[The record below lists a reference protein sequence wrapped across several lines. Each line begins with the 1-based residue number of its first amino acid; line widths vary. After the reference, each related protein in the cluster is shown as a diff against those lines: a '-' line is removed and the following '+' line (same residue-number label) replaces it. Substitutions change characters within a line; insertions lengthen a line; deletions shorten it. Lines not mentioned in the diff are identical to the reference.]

1 MEKARLLL
9 IEKLT
14 EATGNAVPTD
24 EEERFAFFGKGW
36 LHQLFCKFKHCQNWD
51 FFGTIFGLFWDFLLH
66 SEKILAGS
74 EPPPLLGNARIYR
87 PIGTGT
93 RP

>member
-24 EEERFAFFGKGW
+24 EEAGEERFAFFGEGW
-36 LHQLFCKFKHCQNWD
+36 LHQLFCKFRDC
-51 FFGTIFGLFWDFLLH
+51 
-66 SEKILAGS
+66 
-74 EPPPLLGNARIYR
+74 
-87 PIGTGT
+87 
-93 RP
+93 